1 VLPPSVNLAMQNDSQ
16 DGGLPLN
23 RGRSQTVDNIS
34 NSRGT
39 SRPKSRASP
48 APRTGSVDPKGWGFE
63 FVDQQPPQ
71 QEEDPIEREKKATHS
86 NFDKMLVSGGF
97 PSAK

>member
-1 VLPPSVNLAMQNDSQ
+1 MQNDSQ

-34 NSRGT
+34 SSRGT

-48 APRTGSVDPKGWGFE
+48 APGTSSVDPKGWGFE
-63 FVDQQPPQ
+63 FVDQQPP
-71 QEEDPIEREKKATHS
+71 EDPIERETKATHS
-86 NFDKMLVSGGF
+86 DFNKMLVSGI
-97 PSAK
+97 SLSLKSSY